1 MHKADTAGGADF
13 AATGRMSVPGC
24 WDMLPKWLCKRGTG
38 LYRRTFTLD
47 KPVEN
52 AWILVDGVRPSGNA
66 VFASGRLKSYTKK
79 P

>member
-1 MHKADTAGGADF
+1 
-13 AATGRMSVPGC
+13 
-24 WDMLPKWLCKRGTG
+24 MLPKWLCKRGTG

-52 AWILVDGVRPSGNA
+52 AWIVVDGVRPSGNA